1 MLLNKNYNK
10 KDIQSILSILTKSL
24 KTEPLTFDPG
34 LNKKIKIEKN
44 KIILNCWRHYFKELF
59 PLTKNTYKRIEG
71 VTLINTIF
79 ANELMNITHKLYI
92 NATFFRVG
100 MDSLKNNAE
109 IYKEPLQKNEIKY
122 NNDNNE

>member
-1 MLLNKNYNK
+1 
-10 KDIQSILSILTKSL
+10 
-24 KTEPLTFDPG
+24 
-34 LNKKIKIEKN
+34 
-44 KIILNCWRHYFKELF
+44 
-59 PLTKNTYKRIEG
+59 
-71 VTLINTIF
+71 
-79 ANELMNITHKLYI
+79 MNITHKLYI